1 MIRIFIPLMVILFLS
16 VQEPTVRIARLKY
29 GGGGDWYVSPTA
41 LPNLIKFCNE
51 TIKTNIYP
59 QEDIVDPSSPEIFYY
74 PLLYMTG
81 HGRVF
86 FTESDIANLRK
97 YLLGGG
103 FLLINDSYG
112 MDPYIRPELKKLFPD
127 RELQPV
133 PITHPIFNE
142 PFKFPNGLP
151 KIHKHSGK
159 PPEALGIFDGNRLMI
174 LYVYESDIGDGW
186 EDPLVHNDPP
196 HLREQA
202 LKMGAN
208 IIHYV
213 FTH

>member
-1 MIRIFIPLMVILFLS
+1 MNRVFIPLLVVLFFS
-16 VQEPTVRIARLKY
+16 VQEHTVRIARLKY

-51 TIKTNIYP
+51 TINTNIYP
-59 QEDIVDPSSPEIFYY
+59 QEDIVEPSSPEIFYY
-74 PLLYMTG
+74 PFLYMTG

-86 FTESDIANLRK
+86 FAESDIANLRK

-112 MDPYIRPELKKLFPD
+112 MDPFIRPELRKLFPD

-133 PITHPIFNE
+133 PITHPIFNK

-159 PPEALGIFDGNRLMI
+159 PPEALGIFDGNRLMV

-213 FTH
+213 FTN